1 MIQLLGKRYL
11 DEFFKGEF
19 AIHVFVHLP
28 EDLVR
33 SLLGCRLIF
42 WHLHHRPNLVRI
54 FYSHTL
60 SYKFEF
66 THFSGFGREKHLK
79 KEKKAFYEMHFCV
92 SAAHK
97 YRTV

>member
-54 FYSHTL
+54 FL
-60 SYKFEF
+60 F
-66 THFSGFGREKHLK
+66 THI
-79 KEKKAFYEMHFCV
+79 V
-92 SAAHK
+92 IQ
-97 YRTV
+97 V